1 MLANLCVLLASLGI
15 GHMTDA
21 KLDFF
26 VTVPDGT
33 PKDAVVYL
41 CGSHPS
47 LGAWQAPGVPME
59 RMDDGRFHRA
69 IELPAGVK
77 IEYKFTLGTWDSVE
91 KSATGIDIANRRL
104 AVGGPAK
111 IEVTIAAWASKSSKA
126 AADRSAK
133 GAKRL
138 SGLIRYHSDFPSK
151 RLSSPRSLVVYLPS
165 SYEAKPAA
173 QKRYPVLY
181 MHDGQNL
188 FDASTS
194 FLGIEWGADEAAESL
209 VKAGKIE
216 PLIIVGIYNTPA
228 RMDEYTPDR
237 DDERGAGGNG
247 DLYARF
253 LVEEVKPFIDKTYR
267 TLPDRANTGVAGS
280 SLGGLIS
287 LYICK
292 EYPEVF
298 SRCGVISPALMW
310 NHASFLESLAKD
322 PSWMKNVRFWV
333 DMGTAEGR
341 QVKGFSEG
349 IRRTRQ
355 LVKIFESAG
364 LKADRDF
371 AYREVEG
378 GEHNEAAWQ
387 KRFPDVLRFLLAD
400 TPENPHR

>member
-1 MLANLCVLLASLGI
+1 MLANLFVVLASLGT
-15 GHMTDA
+15 GHMADA
-21 KLDFF
+21 KLDFY
-26 VTVPDGT
+26 VTVPAGT

-41 CGSHPS
+41 CGSHPAI
-47 LGAWQAPGVPME
+47 GAWQVPGVPLE
-59 RMDDGRFHRA
+59 RMDDGRFHRT
-69 IELPAGVK
+69 IELPAGVQ
-77 IEYKFTLGTWDSVE
+77 IEYKFTLGTWENVE

-111 IEVTIAAWASKSSKA
+111 VEVTVANWASKSSA
-126 AADRSAK
+126 SLAGQIAK

-138 SGLIRYHSDFPSK
+138 SGLIRYHADFPSK

-165 SYEAKPAA
+165 SYESNSAA

-237 DDERGAGGNG
+237 DDERGGGGNG
-247 DLYARF
+247 DLYAKF

-267 TLPDRANTGVAGS
+267 TLPDRAHTGVAGS

-292 EYPEVF
+292 QYPEVF

-310 NHASFLESLAKD
+310 NHASLLESLAKD

-333 DMGTAEGR
+333 DMGSAEGR

-371 AYREVEG
+371 AYREVDG

-387 KRFPDVLRFLLAD
+387 KRFPDILRFLFAEP
-400 TPENPHR
+400 PEKIDR